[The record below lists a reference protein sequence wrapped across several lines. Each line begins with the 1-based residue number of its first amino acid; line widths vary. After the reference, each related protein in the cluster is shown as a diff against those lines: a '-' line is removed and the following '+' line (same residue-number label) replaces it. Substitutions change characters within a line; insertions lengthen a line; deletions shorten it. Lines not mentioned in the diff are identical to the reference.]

1 MTQVLDDR
9 HINLLQILAKVTI
22 DSYPLD
28 LNLSTEEWNA
38 IFTLSRSHNI
48 LPLVFEMVSGNS
60 SFISSPDYQSLMLE
74 TMTIVASQARRTD
87 AFLNLYEHFIAENL
101 HPIVMKGIIC
111 RQLYGEYC
119 DHRPSGDED
128 ILIQKSEYEM
138 IANILTSN
146 GYVSSIKDVT
156 ETQLNELQEITFHN
170 DQTGLTIEVHVNP
183 MGHDNDLRS
192 KCWFY
197 D

>member
-60 SFISSPDYQSLMLE
+60 SFISSPDIS
-74 TMTIVASQARRTD
+74 
-87 AFLNLYEHFIAENL
+87 IA
-101 HPIVMKGIIC
+101 
-111 RQLYGEYC
+111 Y
-119 DHRPSGDED
+119 
-128 ILIQKSEYEM
+128 
-138 IANILTSN
+138 A
-146 GYVSSIKDVT
+146 
-156 ETQLNELQEITFHN
+156 
-170 DQTGLTIEVHVNP
+170 
-183 MGHDNDLRS
+183 
-192 KCWFY
+192 
-197 D
+197 